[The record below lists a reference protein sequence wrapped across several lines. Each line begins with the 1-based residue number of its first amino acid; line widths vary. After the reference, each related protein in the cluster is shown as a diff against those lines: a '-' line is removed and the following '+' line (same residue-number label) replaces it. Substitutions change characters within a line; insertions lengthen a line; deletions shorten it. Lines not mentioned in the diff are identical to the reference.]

1 MTSLVPFTERLQ
13 SIELVVG
20 VGGPGQTNSLTQFLD
35 LGFGESRIRT
45 FTPHFSVG
53 IQTSAHFS
61 VLPVPRDRTTHSHN
75 RCHQQQSGER
85 LEISRKTNDLS
96 GWSWGQRTLFLED
109 FFELFYLRISLWT
122 LRHLANC
129 FQQLPLRFQVNL
141 NSSICLTECTLKV
154 GQIWIVW
161 TNNAFGLGLLSH
173 HKSVF
178 AIQG

>member
-20 VGGPGQTNSLTQFLD
+20 VGGPGQPNSLIQFFY
-35 LGFGESRIRT
+35 LGFAELPIET
-45 FTPHFSVG
+45 FHVQVG
-53 IQTSAHFS
+53 IGTSAHFS
-61 VLPVPRDRTTHSHN
+61 VLPVPRDRTAHSHN

-141 NSSICLTECTLKV
+141 NSSICVAECSLQV
-154 GQIWIVW
+154 GQVRVVW

-178 AIQG
+178 ATQG